1 MSATSI
7 HKWDFETFDAKSQWI
22 FVTPSKFAQSM
33 GLYVLELGHFYQD
46 GHCTSVRLPEESF
59 CLSFLAPSGAEPTIE
74 FQDYKG
80 KSYRFSP
87 PYNNNMLAFM
97 DNRSGY
103 VQNQYG
109 LCENYFI
116 QIGGPLAGK
125 FYDMFLS
132 KNGQLFVEVDWL
144 QKVIDAYEKL
154 VRIYRQPSSEMG
166 DLYAF
171 NLLSGILTQMML
183 ELEPVQFILANNHYV
198 EKALVLIEKRYA
210 EPLKLKDISDELHIN
225 SCYLSRLFLQYA
237 GSSFSSCLVHARI
250 NHAKELLVTTKLS
263 VEEIGVHCGF
273 CNASHFI
280 RLFRRQEG
288 VTPFQFRTMRSKGR
302 SINKTGRIEMS

>member
-1 MSATSI
+1 MPATSI
-7 HKWDFETFDAKSQWI
+7 HKWAFETFDARSQWI
-22 FVTPSKFAQSM
+22 FATPSKFAQSM

-46 GHCTSVRLPEESF
+46 GHCSSVRLPEDSF
-59 CLSFLAPSGAEPTIE
+59 CISFLAPDGPKPTIE
-74 FQDYKG
+74 FQN
-80 KSYRFSP
+80 YRGETHQFSP
-87 PYNNNMLAFM
+87 PYSNNLLAFM

-116 QIGGPLAGK
+116 QISGSLAEK
-125 FYDMFLS
+125 FYELFLA
-132 KNGQLFVEVDWL
+132 KGGKIYIEADWL
-144 QKVIDAYEKL
+144 PKVIDVYEKL

-171 NLLSGILTQMML
+171 NLLNGILTQMML
-183 ELEPVQFILANNHYV
+183 ELEPVQFMLANNPYV
-198 EKALVLIEKRYA
+198 EKALALIEKRYA

-225 SCYLSRLFLQYA
+225 SCYLSRLFHQYA
-237 GSSFSSCLVHARI
+237 GSSFSSCLVHTRL
-250 NHAKELLVTTKLS
+250 NHAKELLVSTKLS
-263 VEEIGVHCGF
+263 VEEIGMHCGF

-288 VTPFQFRTMRSKGR
+288 VTPFQFRSQRSKGR
-302 SINKTGRIEMS
+302 TEMS